1 MPGNHHKVK
10 ITEDWTRRVWWS
22 IGVGSVTCATVPT
35 AAHHVVR
42 GLLRRGDFRRLL
54 GVRLSGQFADGI
66 FQASLA
72 GAVLF
77 NPERAAT
84 PADVAAGFA
93 VLLLPYSLVGPF
105 AGVLLDR
112 WTRRSILLVSNLIRS
127 VQVVG
132 VAGLLA
138 VGIGGGWLYLGALT
152 VLAVNRFVLSA
163 LSAALPHV
171 AEEDDLVTANA
182 LTTTLGTVVAV
193 AGAGAALG
201 LLKLVGENDRGYGL
215 LAVSS
220 IVGYVAA
227 AALARGFSAS
237 YLGPDTVEGHA
248 RSTIRDVVIGLV
260 AGMRHIAAHAPAVGA
275 LAVLSIHRA
284 VYGITTLATLL
295 LYRNYFVPEGFFRS
309 GIVGL
314 GQVLVIGAT
323 GALLAAAITPAM
335 SRRIGKPRWIL
346 TLLVLAAVTEVTL
359 GPPYELE
366 LLLIAAFLIGGVGQ
380 AVKVCA
386 DTVFQEHVSDA
397 YRGRVFSVSDTMFN
411 LAFVGGLLIG
421 ARTLPENGVAL
432 PVLIGIG
439 IAYLLTAAG
448 YALAARRYNYPP

>member
-1 MPGNHHKVK
+1 MPPV
-10 ITEDWTRRVWWS
+10 
-22 IGVGSVTCATVPT
+22 
-35 AAHHVVR
+35 AHHVVR

-54 GVRLSGQFADGI
+54 GTRLSGQFADGV

-93 VLLLPYSLVGPF
+93 ILLLPYSLVGPF

-112 WTRRSILLVSNLIRS
+112 WDRRSVLLVANLIRS
-127 VQVVG
+127 LQVVG

-138 VGIGGGWLYLGALT
+138 TGVGGGWLYLAALT

-171 AEEDDLVTANA
+171 VAKDDDLVTANA
-182 LTTTLGTVVAV
+182 LTTTLGAV
-193 AGAGAALG
+193 FAVTGAGGALG
-201 LLKLVGENDRGYGL
+201 LLELVGENDAGYGV

-220 IVGYVAA
+220 TIGYLTAA
-227 AALARGFSAS
+227 VFAGGFART

-248 RSTIRDVVIGLV
+248 RSTARDVVIGLV
-260 AGMRHIAAHAPAVGA
+260 AGMRHIAAHPPAVGA
-275 LAVLSIHRA
+275 LAVLTIHRA
-284 VYGITTLATLL
+284 VYGLATLSTLL
-295 LYRNYFVPEGFFRS
+295 LYRNYFESEGFFQT

-323 GALLAAAITPAM
+323 GALTAAAITPVM

-346 TLLVLAAVTEVTL
+346 TLLVVAAITEVTL

-397 YRGRVFSVSDTMFN
+397 YRGRVFSVSDTLFN

-421 ARTLPENGVAL
+421 ARTLPDNGVSL
-432 PVLIGIG
+432 PVLIGIA
-439 IAYLLTAAG
+439 IAYLLTASG
-448 YALAARRYNYPP
+448 YGLAARRFSYPP

>member
-1 MPGNHHKVK
+1 MP
-10 ITEDWTRRVWWS
+10 
-22 IGVGSVTCATVPT
+22 TV
-35 AAHHVVR
+35 AHHVVR

-54 GVRLSGQFADGI
+54 GTRLSGQFADGV

-93 VLLLPYSLVGPF
+93 ILLLPYSLVGPF

-112 WTRRSILLVSNLIRS
+112 WDRRSVLLVANLIRS
-127 VQVVG
+127 LQVVG

-138 VGIGGGWLYLGALT
+138 TGVGGGWLYLAALT

-171 AEEDDLVTANA
+171 AQDDDLVTANA
-182 LTTTLGTVVAV
+182 LTTTLGAVLAV
-193 AGAGAALG
+193 AGAGGALG
-201 LLKLVGENDRGYGL
+201 LLEVVGENDVGYGV

-220 IVGYVAA
+220 TIGYLAA
-227 AALARGFSAS
+227 AALAGGFART

-248 RSTIRDVVIGLV
+248 RSTARDVVIGLV
-260 AGMRHIAAHAPAVGA
+260 AGIRHIATHPPAVGA
-275 LAVLSIHRA
+275 LAVLTIHRA
-284 VYGITTLATLL
+284 VYGLTTLATLL
-295 LYRNYFVPEGFFRS
+295 LYRNYFESEGFFQT

-314 GQVLVIGAT
+314 GQVLVIGAA
-323 GALLAAAITPAM
+323 GALTAAAITPVM

-346 TLLVLAAVTEVTL
+346 TLLVLAAITEVTL

-397 YRGRVFSVSDTMFN
+397 YRGRVFSVSDTLFN
-411 LAFVGGLLIG
+411 LAFVGGLLVG
-421 ARTLPENGVAL
+421 ARTLPDNGVSL
-432 PVLIGIG
+432 PVLIGVAIV
-439 IAYLLTAAG
+439 YLLTAFG
-448 YALAARRYNYPP
+448 YALAARRFSYPP

>member
-1 MPGNHHKVK
+1 VQ
-10 ITEDWTRRVWWS
+10 
-22 IGVGSVTCATVPT
+22 TV
-35 AAHHVVR
+35 AHHVVR

-54 GVRLSGQFADGI
+54 GTRMSGQFADGV

-93 VLLLPYSLVGPF
+93 ILLLPYSLVGPF

-112 WTRRSILLVSNLIRS
+112 WDRRSVLLVANLVRS
-127 VQVVG
+127 LQVVG

-138 VGIGGGWLYLGALT
+138 TGVGGGWLYLAALT

-171 AEEDDLVTANA
+171 AEDGELVTANA
-182 LTTTLGTVVAV
+182 LTTTLGAV
-193 AGAGAALG
+193 LAVTGAGAALG
-201 LLKLVGENDRGYGL
+201 LLELVGENNAGYGV

-220 IVGYVAA
+220 TVGYLAA
-227 AALARGFSAS
+227 AGLAGGFARA

-248 RSTIRDVVIGLV
+248 RSTVRDVVIGLV
-260 AGMRHIAAHAPAVGA
+260 AGLRHIAAHPPAVGA
-275 LAVLSIHRA
+275 LAVLTIYRA
-284 VYGITTLATLL
+284 VYGLTTLATLL
-295 LYRNYFVPEGFFRS
+295 LYRNYFESEGFFQS

-314 GQVLVIGAT
+314 GQVLVIGAA
-323 GALLAAAITPAM
+323 GALSAAAITPLM

-346 TLLVLAAVTEVTL
+346 TLLVLAAITEVTL

-397 YRGRVFSVSDTMFN
+397 YRGRVFSVSDTLFN

-421 ARTLPENGVAL
+421 ARTLPDNGVSL
-432 PVLIGIG
+432 PVLIGVG
-439 IAYLLTAAG
+439 IAYLLTAFG
-448 YALAARRYNYPP
+448 YALAARRFSYPP

>member
-1 MPGNHHKVK
+1 
-10 ITEDWTRRVWWS
+10 
-22 IGVGSVTCATVPT
+22 VPT
-35 AAHHVVR
+35 VAHHVVR

-54 GVRLSGQFADGI
+54 GTRLSGQFADGV

-112 WTRRSILLVSNLIRS
+112 WARRTVLMIANLIRS

-138 VGIGGGWLYLGALT
+138 LGVGGGWLYLAALT

-171 AEEDDLVTANA
+171 ADEDDLVTGNA
-182 LTTTLGTVVAV
+182 LMTTLGTVVAV
-193 AGAGAALG
+193 TGAGAALG
-201 LLKLVGENDRGYGL
+201 LLELVGENDRGYGL
-215 LAVSS
+215 LALSS
-220 IVGYVAA
+220 TVGYLAA
-227 AALARGFSAS
+227 SGLARGFTVR
-237 YLGPDTVEGHA
+237 YLGPDTLEGHA
-248 RSTIRDVVIGLV
+248 RSTVRDVVIGLV
-260 AGMRHIAAHAPAVGA
+260 AGMRHIGAHPPAVGA

-284 VYGITTLATLL
+284 VYGIATLATLL

-323 GALLAAAITPAM
+323 GALLAAAITPLM

-346 TLLVLAAVTEVTL
+346 TLLVVAGVTEMTL
-359 GPPYELE
+359 GPPYELK
-366 LLLIAAFLIGGVGQ
+366 LLLVAGFLIGGVGQ
-380 AVKVCA
+380 AVKICA
-386 DTVFQEHVSDA
+386 DTVYQEHVSDA
-397 YRGRVFSVSDTMFN
+397 YRGRVFSVSDTLFN
-411 LAFVGGLLIG
+411 LSFVGGLLVG
-421 ARTLPENGVAL
+421 ARTLPADGVAL
-432 PVLIGIG
+432 PVVIGVG
-439 IAYLLTAAG
+439 IIYLLTAVG
-448 YALAARRYNYPP
+448 YALAARRYNYPD

>member
-1 MPGNHHKVK
+1 MP
-10 ITEDWTRRVWWS
+10 
-22 IGVGSVTCATVPT
+22 TVST
-35 AAHHVVR
+35 ASRHVVR
-42 GLLRRGDFRRLL
+42 GLVRRGDFRRLL
-54 GVRLSGQFADGI
+54 GTRLSGQFADGI

-93 VLLLPYSLVGPF
+93 ILLLPYSLVGPF

-112 WTRRSILLVSNLIRS
+112 WTRRSVLLVANLLRS
-127 VQVVG
+127 AQVLA
-132 VAGLLA
+132 VAGLLVA
-138 VGIGGGWLYLGALT
+138 GVGGTWLYLAALT

-182 LTTTLGTVVAV
+182 LTTTLGTVAAV

-201 LLKLVGENDRGYGL
+201 LLQLVGENNSGYGV
-215 LAVSS
+215 LAASS
-220 IVGYVAA
+220 TVGYLAA
-227 AALARGFSAS
+227 ATFARGFAGA

-248 RSTIRDVVIGLV
+248 RSTARDVVIGLV
-260 AGMRHIAAHAPAVGA
+260 AGMRHIAAHPPAVGA
-275 LAVLSIHRA
+275 LAVLAVHRA

-295 LYRNYFVPEGFFRS
+295 LYRNYFVPEGFFRA

-314 GQVLVIGAT
+314 GQVLVIGAA
-323 GALLAAAITPAM
+323 GALLAAAITPM
-335 SRRIGKPRWIL
+335 VTRRIGKPRWIVS
-346 TLLVLAAVTEVTL
+346 LLVLAAVTEVTL
-359 GPPYELE
+359 GPPYELD
-366 LLLIAAFLIGGVGQ
+366 LLLVAGFLIGGVGQ
-380 AVKVCA
+380 AVKICA

-397 YRGRVFSVSDTMFN
+397 YRGRVFSVSDTTYN

-421 ARTLPENGVAL
+421 ARTLPDNGVAL
-432 PVLIGIG
+432 PVLIGVG
-439 IAYLLTAAG
+439 IVYLLAAVG
-448 YALAARRYNYPP
+448 YAVAARRYHYPH

>member
-1 MPGNHHKVK
+1 MP
-10 ITEDWTRRVWWS
+10 TL
-22 IGVGSVTCATVPT
+22 
-35 AAHHVVR
+35 AHHVVR

-54 GVRLSGQFADGI
+54 GVRLSGQFADGV

-77 NPERAAT
+77 NPERAAS

-93 VLLLPYSLVGPF
+93 ILLLPYSLVGPF

-112 WTRRSILLVSNLIRS
+112 WDRRSVLLVSNLVRS
-127 VQVVG
+127 LQVVG

-138 VGIGGGWLYLGALT
+138 TGVGGGWLYLAALT
-152 VLAVNRFVLSA
+152 VFAVNRFVLSA

-171 AEEDDLVTANA
+171 AQDDDLVTANA
-182 LTTTLGTVVAV
+182 LTTTLGAV
-193 AGAGAALG
+193 LAVTGAGGALG
-201 LLKLVGENDRGYGL
+201 LLEVVGENDAGYGV

-220 IVGYVAA
+220 TIGYLTA
-227 AALARGFSAS
+227 AALARGFTRS

-248 RSTIRDVVIGLV
+248 RSTVRDVVIGLV
-260 AGMRHIAAHAPAVGA
+260 AGMRHIAAHPPAVGA
-275 LAVLSIHRA
+275 LAVLTMHRA
-284 VYGITTLATLL
+284 VYGLMTLATLL
-295 LYRNYFVPEGFFRS
+295 LYRNYFESEGFFQT

-314 GQVLVIGAT
+314 GQVLVIGAA
-323 GALLAAAITPAM
+323 GALTAAAITPLM

-346 TLLVLAAVTEVTL
+346 TLLVLAALTEVTL

-366 LLLIAAFLIGGVGQ
+366 LLFIAAFLIGGVGQ

-397 YRGRVFSVSDTMFN
+397 YRGRVFSVSDTLFN
-411 LAFVGGLLIG
+411 LAFVGGLLVG
-421 ARTLPENGVAL
+421 ARTLPDNGVSL
-432 PVLIGIG
+432 PVLIGVAIV
-439 IAYLLTAAG
+439 YLLTAFG
-448 YALAARRYNYPP
+448 YALAARRFSYPP